1 MTRRRDESLFPK
13 LLAGGVV
20 AGLVFWLARPARA
33 STAWIPPTPRAPQG
47 RISSFPSLVERWRG
61 PVSARAGD
69 LPVDAILEW
78 IRIESGGDMCA
89 VGSPTEVG
97 IFQLQFPGDSKFG
110 ATLEGLKALCDKSK
124 TQNPTDLSWMSLDD
138 LDVQVGSG
146 IRKIAAAR
154 NDVRRVLAQSGVHW
168 PETSFDFGSAV
179 KQIHAAPAVI
189 TELLPK
195 IARQGTPPA
204 SWGDLRERAA
214 TFPVDQM
221 GPGLRRLWQ
230 AQSRRGLRNR
240 LEDTMRNAEFVGRAW
255 AGSYA

>member
-1 MTRRRDESLFPK
+1 MPRRRDESLLPK

-20 AGLVFWLARPARA
+20 AGLVFWFARPARA
-33 STAWIPPTPRAPQG
+33 STAWTPSPRAPQG
-47 RISSFPSLVERWRG
+47 RTGSFPTLVERWRG

-124 TQNPTDLSWMSLDD
+124 IQNPADLSWMSPDD
-138 LDVQVGSG
+138 LDVQVGAG
-146 IRKIAAAR
+146 IRKIVAAR
-154 NDVRRVLAQSGVHW
+154 NDVRRVFAQSGVHW

-195 IARQGTPPA
+195 IARQGTPLA
-204 SWGDLRERAA
+204 SWGDLRERAV
-214 TFPVDQM
+214 TFPAEQM
-221 GPGLRRLWQ
+221 GQGLRRLWQ
-230 AQSRRGLRNR
+230 AQSKHGLRNR
-240 LEDTMRNAEFVGRAW
+240 LEDTMSNAEFVGRAW